1 MLELRANC
9 ECIFSLT
16 TLQRTTCWLL
26 SREQAANQSHAL
38 IWLSLG
44 ILSALTKRIEASKNE
59 FATTL
64 WATTFS
70 SLNRRQLEEDH
81 QEQGMLSLT
90 LTLRLF

>member
-26 SREQAANQSHAL
+26 SREQAANQSHSL

-59 FATTL
+59 FATNSVGYNVL
-64 WATTFS
+64 FLKQKAT
-70 SLNRRQLEEDH
+70 
-81 QEQGMLSLT
+81 
-90 LTLRLF
+90 